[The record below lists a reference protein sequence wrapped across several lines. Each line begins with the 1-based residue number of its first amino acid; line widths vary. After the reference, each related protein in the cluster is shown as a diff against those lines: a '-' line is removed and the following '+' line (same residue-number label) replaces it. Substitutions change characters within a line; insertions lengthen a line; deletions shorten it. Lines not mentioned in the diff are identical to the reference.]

1 MSIDNSKSNK
11 MSLEK
16 KVTKIRNLFPKS
28 SPIHFRFETGQ
39 TSFLNCN
46 LCWMGGHLSIH
57 AVVYPSNIFYELKT
71 GQSNMFMITLFIW
84 NMDLPSS
91 QHKNHLTNNENY

>member
-16 KVTKIRNLFPKS
+16 KVTKIRNLFLKS
-28 SPIHFRFETGQ
+28 SPINFRFETGQ

-71 GQSNMFMITLFIW
+71 GQSNTYVHDNTIVHYTYGIW
-84 NMDLPSS
+84 IFYLLNI
-91 QHKNHLTNNENY
+91 KIIK

>member
-1 MSIDNSKSNK
+1 
-11 MSLEK
+11 
-16 KVTKIRNLFPKS
+16 
-28 SPIHFRFETGQ
+28 
-39 TSFLNCN
+39 
-46 LCWMGGHLSIH
+46 MGGHLSIH